1 MTTASRTALA
11 TVGAVFVLMAVFVL
25 GVPLVAVGAT
35 TDPSVCGPG
44 GTAQTVLDQQLN
56 AEQMA
61 NAATIVQVVEA
72 RGLPQ
77 RAAVIAL
84 ATAYQESKLHNIT
97 QAVDHDSLGLFQ
109 QRVMYYS
116 AAVAAD
122 PAKATGAFLDRL
134 VQQPN
139 WQTRRLTDVAADV
152 QKPYEPYRGLY
163 APWEPLATQLTAQLW
178 TGPVT
183 GSTSTTGTAGPAGT
197 AGTGGTTTAPGTSTA
212 PGATPCP
219 GAGGDGRGSGPAS
232 PTPGPNGLTL
242 TGSPAGH
249 GAVTFALA
257 QLGKPYLW
265 GGTGPNAWDCS
276 GLTMAAW
283 ASVGVAIP
291 RVTYTQA
298 TTGAPVSQQ
307 EARSGDL
314 VLIPGSDG
322 TAANPGH
329 VGMVAGVDAGGK
341 VWLVEAPR
349 TGLNVRLTP
358 VSGWAG
364 QIVTIRRIG

>member
-1 MTTASRTALA
+1 MGKASGFAAAALLLVLA
-11 TVGAVFVLMAVFVL
+11 LVFV
-25 GVPLVAVGAT
+25 GVPAIAAASQTAT
-35 TDPSVCGPG
+35 DGVCGPG
-44 GTAQTVLDQQLN
+44 GTAQTVADQHLD

-61 NAATIVQVVEA
+61 NAASIVQVVQA

-77 RAAVIAL
+77 RASVIAL
-84 ATAYQESKLHNIT
+84 ATAYQESKFVNYQHPT
-97 QAVDHDSLGLFQ
+97 DSTTSIGLFAQ
-109 QRVMYYS
+109 MTIYYG

-139 WQTRRLTDVAADV
+139 WQTRPLADVAAGV
-152 QKPYEPYRGLY
+152 QRPYEPYRGLY
-163 APWEPLATQLTAQLW
+163 AQWEPLATQLTAQLW
-178 TGPVT
+178 TGPTTAAAGVT
-183 GSTSTTGTAGPAGT
+183 GTTGASV
-197 AGTGGTTTAPGTSTA
+197 TS
-212 PGATPCP
+212 GVPCP
-219 GAGGDGRGSGPAS
+219 GAGGDGGTSAGAT

-242 TGSPAGH
+242 TGSPSGN

-265 GGTGPNAWDCS
+265 GGNGPNAWDCS
-276 GLTMAAW
+276 GLTLAAW

-298 TTGAPVSQQ
+298 TAGTPVSIQD
-307 EARSGDL
+307 ARSGDL

-329 VGMVAGVDAGGK
+329 VGMVAGVDATGK

-358 VSGWAG
+358 LTGWAN

>member
-1 MTTASRTALA
+1 MSD
-11 TVGAVFVLMAVFVL
+11 GARNAAAAAAAVLLLMAAVL
-25 GVPLVAVGAT
+25 FGVPVVALGAQT
-35 TDPSVCGPG
+35 QDYGLCGPG
-44 GTAQTVLDQQLN
+44 GTAQTVLGEQLD

-61 NAATIVQVVEA
+61 NAATVVSVVQG
-72 RGLPQ
+72 RGLPT
-77 RAAVIAL
+77 RAAVIAV

-97 QAVDHDSLGLFQ
+97 QAADHDSLGLFQ
-109 QRVMYYS
+109 QRAMHYT

-122 PAKATGAFLDRL
+122 PVKATNAFLDRL
-134 VQQPN
+134 AAQPN
-139 WQTRRLTDVAADV
+139 WQTRPLTDVAADV
-152 QKPYEPYRGLY
+152 QRPLEAYRGLY
-163 APWEPLATQLTAQLW
+163 AQWEPLATQLVAQLW
-178 TGPVT
+178 QGTTAGATTSSPTSPPSLSASNGPSV
-183 GSTSTTGTAGPAGT
+183 GTA
-197 AGTGGTTTAPGTSTA
+197 
-212 PGATPCP
+212 CP
-219 GAGGDGRGSGPAS
+219 GSGGDGSTAGPAS
-232 PTPGPNGLTL
+232 PTPEPGGLTL
-242 TGSPAGH
+242 TGSTAGN

-257 QLGKPYLW
+257 QQGEPYLW

-283 ASVGVAIP
+283 ASAGVTIP

-298 TTGAPVSQQ
+298 TAGTPVSLQDT
-307 EARSGDL
+307 RSGDL

-329 VGMVAGVDAGGK
+329 VGMIAGVDIAGK

-358 VSGWAG
+358 LSGWAG

>member
-1 MTTASRTALA
+1 MGKASGSAAAALLL
-11 TVGAVFVLMAVFVL
+11 VFALFFI
-25 GVPLVAVGAT
+25 GVPAIAAASQTT
-35 TDPSVCGPG
+35 TDGVCGPG
-44 GTAQTVLDQQLN
+44 GTAQTVLDQHLD

-61 NAATIVQVVEA
+61 NAAAIVSLVQQ
-72 RGLPQ
+72 RQLPT

-84 ATAYQESKLHNIT
+84 ATAYQETKFVNYLHPTDATTSI
-97 QAVDHDSLGLFQ
+97 GLFAQ
-109 QRVMYYS
+109 MTIYYT

-134 VQQPN
+134 IQQPN
-139 WQTRRLTDVAADV
+139 WQTRALTDVAADV
-152 QKPYEPYRGLY
+152 QRPFEPYRGLY
-163 APWEPLATQLTAQLW
+163 AQWEPLATQLTAQLW
-178 TGPVT
+178 TGPI
-183 GSTSTTGTAGPAGT
+183 TGTAEVPGPAG
-197 AGTGGTTTAPGTSTA
+197 APAT
-212 PGATPCP
+212 PGVPCP
-219 GAGGDGRGSGPAS
+219 GAGGDGRTSAGAT

-242 TGSPAGH
+242 TGSPAGN

-265 GGTGPNAWDCS
+265 GGNGPNAWDCS
-276 GLTMAAW
+276 GLTLAAW
-283 ASVGVAIP
+283 ATQGVSLG

-298 TTGAPVSQQ
+298 VQGTPVSIQD
-307 EARSGDL
+307 ARSGDL

-329 VGMVAGVDAGGK
+329 VGMVAGVDTGVDTGGK

-358 VSGWAG
+358 LSDWDG